1 MVDEKVTV
9 RTDGNFTERTVET
22 SSGKSGGGAG
32 MLIGLLIL
40 AALGLGVFYLMNMN
54 QQETV
59 RTEAVTDAAKSVSQ
73 SVDKAATN
81 VSDAAKDVASDVK
94 EAAK

>member
-9 RTDGNFTERTVET
+9 RTDGVTTERTVET
-22 SSGKSGGGAG
+22 RSGGGSGGAG

-40 AALGLGVFYLMNMN
+40 AALGLGLFYLVNMN

-59 RTEAVTDAAKSVSQ
+59 RTEAVSDAAKNVSQ

-81 VSDAAKDVASDVK
+81 VSNAAKDVAQDVK
-94 EAAK
+94 ESTK

>member
-9 RTDGNFTERTVET
+9 RTDGNVTERTVET
-22 SSGKSGGGAG
+22 TSGRSGGGAG

-54 QQETV
+54 QQETQ
-59 RTEAVTDAAKSVSQ
+59 RTQAVSEAAKNVSQ

-81 VSDAAKDVASDVK
+81 VSEAAKDVASDVK
-94 EAAK
+94 DATK